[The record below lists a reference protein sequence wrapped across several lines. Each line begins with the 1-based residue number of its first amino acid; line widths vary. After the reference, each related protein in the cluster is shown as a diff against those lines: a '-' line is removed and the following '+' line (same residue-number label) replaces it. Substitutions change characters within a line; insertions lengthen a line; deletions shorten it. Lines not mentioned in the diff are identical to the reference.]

1 MGAFTMIYLET
12 NIRPGKDHESELLS
26 QEGTARELDDYDED
40 VEESDEDNDEAFF
53 ENVSSRK
60 GLITL
65 DDSGLQIDFSKMS
78 FNVTLQNHNHVL
90 MLRLFFFFFLQVS
103 TPTKNGVYIQVHSRQ
118 EQSIELI
125 NSLAAYKKSRHP
137 GSLFPSVDVSA
148 TFYNIL
154 THRTLTLGTLD
165 WRIPGFGRRT

>member
-90 MLRLFFFFFLQVS
+90 MLRLFFFFFYRYPHQLKTVYTSRFTADRNNQLS
-103 TPTKNGVYIQVHSRQ
+103 SLTP
-118 EQSIELI
+118 
-125 NSLAAYKKSRHP
+125 SL
-137 GSLFPSVDVSA
+137 
-148 TFYNIL
+148 L
-154 THRTLTLGTLD
+154 TRNHVTLAHCSQASM
-165 WRIPGFGRRT
+165 